1 MYYFPVEIT
10 TFPPTEE
17 AVLGG
22 QNKEE
27 LDGKTSFACAPV
39 IST

>member
-1 MYYFPVEIT
+1 MYYFLVEIT